1 MTQSPVD
8 ATNTASVL
16 KTPEQKQAFLIYV
29 NNLLKNLIAQLNQ
42 GLVER
47 DEAIKLTLLSVLAQ
61 ENIVLVGPPD
71 TGKSFFSP

>member
-1 MTQSPVD
+1 MTESYAN

-16 KTPEQKQAFLIYV
+16 KTPKQKQDFLIYV
-29 NNLLKNLIAQLNQ
+29 NTLLKNLIAQLNQ

-61 ENIVLVGPPD
+61 ENV
-71 TGKSFFSP
+71 